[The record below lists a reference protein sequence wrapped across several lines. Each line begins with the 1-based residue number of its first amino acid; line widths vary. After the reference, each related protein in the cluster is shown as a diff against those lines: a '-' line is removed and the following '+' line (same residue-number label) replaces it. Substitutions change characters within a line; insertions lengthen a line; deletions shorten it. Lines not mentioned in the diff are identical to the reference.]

1 MDIERAR
8 TIEAGDSVSYGGV
21 PRRVLAVTHAGLW
34 APYFEIEDEGV
45 VSHILVSDAPS
56 SHVTPAEMAQTH

>member
-8 TIEAGDSVSYGGV
+8 MIEPGDIVSYGGV
-21 PRRVLAVTHAGLW
+21 PRPVLTVTHTGLW

-45 VSHILVSDAPS
+45 VSHILVSEAPS
-56 SHVTPAEMAQTH
+56 TQGTPIGVGQAH